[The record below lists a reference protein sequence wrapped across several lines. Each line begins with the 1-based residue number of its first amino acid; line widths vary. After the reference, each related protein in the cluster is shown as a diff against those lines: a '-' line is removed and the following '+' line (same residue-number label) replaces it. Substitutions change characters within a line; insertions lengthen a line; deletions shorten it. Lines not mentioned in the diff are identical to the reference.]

1 MGAGWSS
8 LSGIYGN
15 SNAEFSSSTTTLT
28 NGLCHNSSPFGY
40 TSQDVYPRL
49 VGDYNGDGK
58 DDFIAIRNDGV
69 YITYSQG
76 RGNTFSAETKIEDKF
91 GPNQNWANQ
100 ETSPRWV
107 GDVDG
112 DGKDDII
119 GFHDNPRI
127 LYAS

>member
-1 MGAGWSS
+1 M
-8 LSGIYGN
+8 
-15 SNAEFSSSTTTLT
+15 
-28 NGLCHNSSPFGY
+28 
-40 TSQDVYPRL
+40 

-112 DGKDDII
+112 DGIY
-119 GFHDNPRI
+119 
-127 LYAS
+127 LYPFNLISIYLCLFLTI